1 MSPHYAPSGAAFQVL
16 VSPAAADL
24 LERSRRALDLDPEN
38 PAAWLERLPFGPGD
52 TTAGA
57 ENELQTAVAGER
69 EAVDLPRRILASSY
83 YRNLERKAAAGDTP
97 VRRLQELNAFITDN
111 PDRVWEHSW
120 VRFSRDRLSDFARS
134 VLETDLLA
142 DKRQP
147 RGPRRSDCECFHC
160 QEAGENLL
168 RLPVSYLLKLALA
181 DAIGDADLPAV
192 LREGGTRL
200 LGHFLNDNTSP
211 ETFSFFPL
219 PLAPATGNGRR
230 VAAET
235 LQRFLLSHLL
245 ADYANRHFELD
256 ARGQHALVY
265 FSPHPPIRQRRL
277 NELISDAFYREL
289 FMNPCLSGWDRG
301 EDKHAY
307 MALCHR
313 VLSRSQLNAVARL
326 KEAGIIA
333 NNLVVLPNTS
343 NISLANNGTHLSL
356 GSRRLS
362 RLRGDEVTGFGPA
375 EEKHVG
381 DLVLKISEHFLPL
394 FVGTYSAAPYRFD
407 FQDLHPE
414 KALGFLPHE
423 LHDIHLRMIWRRWRR
438 KADIRFF
445 GKSIT
450 PFGPEWL
457 DRLVSRG
464 CGLRGDLVR
473 DFRLIDYLV
482 SVMSTDESPAM
493 DGTPGNDARLKKDL
507 AAQGVF
513 HPAMPLYLLHR
524 LRPFADYG
532 FCGFEGRHYSQFADI
547 LEDMGRAADLQW
559 LVTALAYREALSG
572 RTTHTDIPDAP
583 VIESERRQVIF
594 GSAIG
599 IPTFFVL
606 KKTANRFLLRILG
619 RTAEVRPSRRYQGY
633 LRVRQDC
640 FRRAL
645 LAYLQ
650 TEAAD
655 LVEALQLEETLADL
669 ALRLDEKSR
678 RTAADRLLGGILNT
692 AGAADPMRLS
702 AAEFNGAAER
712 YYRTG
717 LRRHHLAA
725 ALDLLRADLKA
736 LDDWPAWRS
745 GRDNAAM
752 LYLFN
757 GCSADRFVANAG
769 PDLLAD
775 RLSPEALKT
784 LILALV
790 LTVEAQRRQVQP
802 AATDR

>member
-52 TTAGA
+52 ATAGA
-57 ENELQTAVAGER
+57 ENELQTAVVGER

-147 RGPRRSDCECFHC
+147 RGPCRGDCECFHC

-235 LQRFLLSHLL
+235 LQRFLLSHML
-245 ADYANRHFELD
+245 AAYANRHFELD
-256 ARGQHALVY
+256 ARGQHAVVY

-381 DLVLKISEHFLPL
+381 DLVLKISEHFL
-394 FVGTYSAAPYRFD
+394 
-407 FQDLHPE
+407 
-414 KALGFLPHE
+414 
-423 LHDIHLRMIWRRWRR
+423 
-438 KADIRFF
+438 
-445 GKSIT
+445 
-450 PFGPEWL
+450 
-457 DRLVSRG
+457 
-464 CGLRGDLVR
+464 
-473 DFRLIDYLV
+473 
-482 SVMSTDESPAM
+482 
-493 DGTPGNDARLKKDL
+493 
-507 AAQGVF
+507 
-513 HPAMPLYLLHR
+513 
-524 LRPFADYG
+524 
-532 FCGFEGRHYSQFADI
+532 
-547 LEDMGRAADLQW
+547 
-559 LVTALAYREALSG
+559 
-572 RTTHTDIPDAP
+572 
-583 VIESERRQVIF
+583 
-594 GSAIG
+594 
-599 IPTFFVL
+599 
-606 KKTANRFLLRILG
+606 
-619 RTAEVRPSRRYQGY
+619 
-633 LRVRQDC
+633 
-640 FRRAL
+640 
-645 LAYLQ
+645 
-650 TEAAD
+650 
-655 LVEALQLEETLADL
+655 
-669 ALRLDEKSR
+669 
-678 RTAADRLLGGILNT
+678 
-692 AGAADPMRLS
+692 
-702 AAEFNGAAER
+702 
-712 YYRTG
+712 
-717 LRRHHLAA
+717 
-725 ALDLLRADLKA
+725 
-736 LDDWPAWRS
+736 
-745 GRDNAAM
+745 
-752 LYLFN
+752 
-757 GCSADRFVANAG
+757 
-769 PDLLAD
+769 
-775 RLSPEALKT
+775 
-784 LILALV
+784 
-790 LTVEAQRRQVQP
+790 
-802 AATDR
+802 